1 MRYHGKVKQNDLPM
15 NCNPTQN
22 YTESIS
28 DQNLFADIKAA
39 FAEESESQGPSASVL
54 QYIKAF
60 AAAFETVN
68 TGLIGKVDLMNN

>member
-1 MRYHGKVKQNDLPM
+1 M